1 MVDTSIAGF
10 MFINQPTTGRAP
22 CARVYDVKKARKKA
36 GIYHQL
42 WLLGSTMGNA
52 SWRKWP
58 EWILP
63 HQFGGRQDFWSQP
76 LKPHMRSSEIST
88 NLVLNIFSQAA
99 MFIHYFRVLLV
110 PRYKSKSKH
119 DDHAYDNDIQNSELY
134 ETKQNL
140 INIPFLLSLT
150 FPLPRPY
157 EEQPESHEKYFRCTP
172 PKYRG
177 KGGVE
182 IMIFKTAMKV
192 VAGLLSSPGKSHNS
206 TTKNKNWHEP
216 SQWLH
221 KVTTL
226 DYGHGSLSRL
236 PMMARSLG
244 FCLPMPYL
252 SICFCI
258 FLGRSV
264 REECAW
270 MLVVLLAH
278 SSDDDSIYDQA
289 KGVPNKIDST
299 FCLQLPP

>member
-10 MFINQPTTGRAP
+10 MFINQSYNWEGTLCKSLWCKEGKKKGRDIWPT
-22 CARVYDVKKARKKA
+22 
-36 GIYHQL
+36 L

-99 MFIHYFRVLLV
+99 MFIHSFCVLLV
-110 PRYKSKSKH
+110 RRYISKSKH

-150 FPLPRPY
+150 FPPPRPY

-182 IMIFKTAMKV
+182 IMTW
-192 VAGLLSSPGKSHNS
+192 SS
-206 TTKNKNWHEP
+206 
-216 SQWLH
+216 
-221 KVTTL
+221 
-226 DYGHGSLSRL
+226 
-236 PMMARSLG
+236 
-244 FCLPMPYL
+244 
-252 SICFCI
+252 
-258 FLGRSV
+258 
-264 REECAW
+264 
-270 MLVVLLAH
+270 
-278 SSDDDSIYDQA
+278 
-289 KGVPNKIDST
+289 
-299 FCLQLPP
+299 